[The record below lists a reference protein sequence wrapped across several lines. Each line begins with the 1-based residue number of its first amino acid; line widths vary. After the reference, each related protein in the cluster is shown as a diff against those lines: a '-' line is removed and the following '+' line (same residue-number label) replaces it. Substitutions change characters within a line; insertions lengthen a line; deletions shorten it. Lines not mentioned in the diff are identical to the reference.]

1 MFFRSKKE
9 AVRWLKERS
18 HFGFLVTYWEVMM
31 PILFL
36 TSFLLV
42 YKSLRPF
49 IFGIIALIIVG
60 FKGIDLWNIKKSRE
74 VLKKP

>member
-1 MFFRSKKE
+1 MFSRSKKE
-9 AVRWLKERS
+9 AENWLKKRS
-18 HFGFLVTYWEVMM
+18 HFGFLVTYWEFIM

-49 IFGIIALIIVG
+49 VFGIIALIIVT
-60 FKGIDLWNIKKSRE
+60 FKMIDLWNIKKSME
-74 VLKKP
+74 TLKKK